1 MLTSFSHTD
10 YTSVSLNM
18 LLLSFL
24 ISGSINV
31 ERKI

>member
-10 YTSVSLNM
+10 CTVSLNM